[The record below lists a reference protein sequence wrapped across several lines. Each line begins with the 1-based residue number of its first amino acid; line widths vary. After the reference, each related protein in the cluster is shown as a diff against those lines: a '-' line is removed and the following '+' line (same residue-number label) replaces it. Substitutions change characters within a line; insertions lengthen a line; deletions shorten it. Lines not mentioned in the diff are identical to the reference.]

1 MKKTFLPL
9 SVCFLMCFSIQVLAQ
24 NDSSRTSPT
33 AKVLSDSIQIKSDT
47 ITIGNMLI
55 VKKKGEQNYNDN
67 KSRGTIAI
75 GNVVIGKWSNDE
87 NKNNTNRNRKKI
99 SPYNTTID
107 FDDKKVSFDISQ
119 SVNEDTVRLGRLQI
133 IKSQDS
139 NYKKDWVSMIE
150 DGDFDNTKI
159 TIKRTPKK
167 LKNTETNWWIL
178 DLSFANFIDKSPNLM
193 WLAANPNVLPYGP
206 GPIMSPEN
214 FSLNNKKSTNV
225 NIWVVTQKLNLY
237 QHKINLKYGLGV
249 EMFNFRFDKSISFR
263 EDIEKNVKFDVIPFT
278 KNKLLVK
285 YLTVPVQFNFSPN
298 PYNKKAFYA
307 SIGMSAGY
315 LWNAKNKQISG
326 ERGKEKFRGNFN
338 LNDWRFA
345 TIGELG
351 VGAVRLYGSFAN
363 SNLFNKNQSFVD
375 MQPFAVGLRFSKF

>member
-1 MKKTFLPL
+1 MIQKSLFTFLLLGASFIGQAQIMTALINTSKDTVKISLDHIKIGHIKLGIDTIRTGNDTVLNGSDTLKIGSILIVNKKEAEAPNFKTILKIGDASYGRPKDGEYGWIKGDFKKTKIEI
-9 SVCFLMCFSIQVLAQ
+9 S
-24 NDSSRTSPT
+24 
-33 AKVLSDSIQIKSDT
+33 
-47 ITIGNMLI
+47 
-55 VKKKGEQNYNDN
+55 KGP
-67 KSRGTIAI
+67 R
-75 GNVVIGKWSNDE
+75 
-87 NKNNTNRNRKKI
+87 
-99 SPYNTTID
+99 
-107 FDDKKVSFDISQ
+107 
-119 SVNEDTVRLGRLQI
+119 
-133 IKSQDS
+133 
-139 NYKKDWVSMIE
+139 
-150 DGDFDNTKI
+150 
-159 TIKRTPKK
+159 K
-167 LKNTETNWWIL
+167 LKNTETNWWIF
-178 DLSFANFIDKSPNLM
+178 DLGFANLIDKSPTLY
-193 WLAANPNVLPYGP
+193 WLAANPNSLSLPFYP
-206 GPIMSPEN
+206 GPVMSPEN
-214 FSLNNKKSTNV
+214 FSLINKKSTNV
-225 NIWVVTQKLNLY
+225 NVWVVTQKLNIY

-263 EDIEKNVKFDVIPFT
+263 EDIAAKLKFDVIPFT

-326 ERGKEKFRGNFN
+326 ERGKEKYRGNFN

-363 SNLFNKNQSFVD
+363 SNLFDINQRILD

>member
-1 MKKTFLPL
+1 MKKRFLPL
-9 SVCFLMCFSIQVLAQ
+9 SVCFLMCFSFPVLAQ
-24 NDSSRTSPT
+24 NDSSRTSPK

-75 GNVVIGKWSNDE
+75 GNVVVVKKQDQQNY
-87 NKNNTNRNRKKI
+87 NYNRRIRRPYGTTINITDGKI
-99 SPYNTTID
+99 SKDT
-107 FDDKKVSFDISQ
+107 FL
-119 SVNEDTVRLGRLQI
+119 SVNDDTVKLGRLQI

-139 NYKKDWVSMIE
+139 NYKKDWESMIE
-150 DGDFDNTKI
+150 EGDFDNTQI
-159 TIKRTPKK
+159 TIKRAPKK
-167 LKNTETNWWIL
+167 LKNIETNWWIF
-178 DLSFANFIDKSPNLM
+178 DLGFANFVDKSPNPM
-193 WLAANPNVLPYGP
+193 WLAANPNALPYGP
-206 GPIMSPEN
+206 AMSPEN

-249 EMFNFRFDKSISFR
+249 EMFNFRFDKPISFR
-263 EDIEKNVKFDVIPFT
+263 EDIVNNIKMDVVSFT

-285 YLTVPVQFNFSPN
+285 YLTIPLQINFSPN
-298 PYNKKAFYA
+298 PTNKKGFYA

-351 VGAVRLYGSFAN
+351 LGSVRLYGSFAN
-363 SNLFNKNQSFVD
+363 NNLFNKNQSFID

>member
-1 MKKTFLPL
+1 MKKTFLPI

-24 NDSSRTSPT
+24 NDSSRTSP
-33 AKVLSDSIQIKSDT
+33 KVLSDSIQIKSDT

-75 GNVVIGKWSNDE
+75 GNVVVVKKQDQQNY
-87 NKNNTNRNRKKI
+87 NYNRRIRRPYGTTINITDGKI
-99 SPYNTTID
+99 SKDT
-107 FDDKKVSFDISQ
+107 FL
-119 SVNEDTVRLGRLQI
+119 SVNDDTVKLGRLQI

-139 NYKKDWVSMIE
+139 NYKKDWESMIE
-150 DGDFDNTKI
+150 EGDFDNTQI
-159 TIKRTPKK
+159 TIKRAPKK
-167 LKNTETNWWIL
+167 LKNIETNWWIF
-178 DLSFANFIDKSPNLM
+178 DLGFANFVDKSPNPM
-193 WLAANPNVLPYGP
+193 WLAANPNALPYGP
-206 GPIMSPEN
+206 AMSPEN

-249 EMFNFRFDKSISFR
+249 EMFNFRFDKPISFR
-263 EDIEKNVKFDVIPFT
+263 EDIVNNIKMDVVSFT

-285 YLTVPVQFNFSPN
+285 YLTIPLQINFSPN
-298 PYNKKAFYA
+298 PTNKKGFYA

-351 VGAVRLYGSFAN
+351 LGSVRLYGSFAN
-363 SNLFNKNQSFVD
+363 NNLFNKNQSFID

>member
-1 MKKTFLPL
+1 MKKRFLPL
-9 SVCFLMCFSIQVLAQ
+9 SVCFLMCFSFPVLAQ
-24 NDSSRTSPT
+24 NDSSRTSPK
-33 AKVLSDSIQIKSDT
+33 AKVLSDSIKSDT
-47 ITIGNMLI
+47 ITIGKMLI

-75 GNVVIGKWSNDE
+75 GNVVVVKKQDQQNY
-87 NKNNTNRNRKKI
+87 NYNRRIRRPYGTTINITDGKI
-99 SPYNTTID
+99 SKDT
-107 FDDKKVSFDISQ
+107 FL
-119 SVNEDTVRLGRLQI
+119 SVNDDTVKLGRLQI

-139 NYKKDWVSMIE
+139 NYKKDWESMIE
-150 DGDFDNTKI
+150 EGDFDNTQI
-159 TIKRTPKK
+159 TIKRAPKK
-167 LKNTETNWWIL
+167 LKNIETNWWIF
-178 DLSFANFIDKSPNLM
+178 DLGFANFVDKSPNPM
-193 WLAANPNVLPYGP
+193 WLAANPNALPYGP
-206 GPIMSPEN
+206 AMSPEN

-249 EMFNFRFDKSISFR
+249 EMFNFRFDKPISFR
-263 EDIEKNVKFDVIPFT
+263 EDIANNIKMDVVSFT

-285 YLTVPVQFNFSPN
+285 YLTIPLQINFSPN
-298 PYNKKAFYA
+298 PTNKKGFYA

-351 VGAVRLYGSFAN
+351 LGSVRLYGSFAN
-363 SNLFNKNQSFVD
+363 NNLFNKNQSFID

>member
-1 MKKTFLPL
+1 MIQKSLFTFLLLGTSFITQAQSITAMIKTSKDTFKISLGMDTIRTGNDTVLTSSDTLKIGSILIVNKKESEAPNFKTIIKIGDASYGRPKDGDYGWIKGDFKKTKIEI
-9 SVCFLMCFSIQVLAQ
+9 S
-24 NDSSRTSPT
+24 
-33 AKVLSDSIQIKSDT
+33 
-47 ITIGNMLI
+47 
-55 VKKKGEQNYNDN
+55 KGP
-67 KSRGTIAI
+67 R
-75 GNVVIGKWSNDE
+75 
-87 NKNNTNRNRKKI
+87 
-99 SPYNTTID
+99 
-107 FDDKKVSFDISQ
+107 
-119 SVNEDTVRLGRLQI
+119 
-133 IKSQDS
+133 
-139 NYKKDWVSMIE
+139 
-150 DGDFDNTKI
+150 
-159 TIKRTPKK
+159 K
-167 LKNTETNWWIL
+167 LKNTETNWWTMDIG
-178 DLSFANFIDKSPNLM
+178 FANFIDKSPTLY
-193 WLAANPNVLPYGP
+193 WLAANPNSLPFYP
-206 GPIMSPEN
+206 GPVMSPEN
-214 FSLNNKKSTNV
+214 FSLINKKSTNV

-263 EDIEKNVKFDVIPFT
+263 EDIPTNVKFDVIPFT

-338 LNDWRFA
+338 LNDWRIA

-351 VGAVRLYGSFAN
+351 IGSLRLYGSFAN
-363 SNLFNKNQSFVD
+363 TNLFDINQRILD

>member
-1 MKKTFLPL
+1 
-9 SVCFLMCFSIQVLAQ
+9 
-24 NDSSRTSPT
+24 
-33 AKVLSDSIQIKSDT
+33 
-47 ITIGNMLI
+47 
-55 VKKKGEQNYNDN
+55 
-67 KSRGTIAI
+67 
-75 GNVVIGKWSNDE
+75 
-87 NKNNTNRNRKKI
+87 
-99 SPYNTTID
+99 
-107 FDDKKVSFDISQ
+107 
-119 SVNEDTVRLGRLQI
+119 
-133 IKSQDS
+133 
-139 NYKKDWVSMIE
+139 
-150 DGDFDNTKI
+150 
-159 TIKRTPKK
+159 
-167 LKNTETNWWIL
+167 
-178 DLSFANFIDKSPNLM
+178 M

-363 SNLFNKNQSFVD
+363 SNLFNKNQSFID

>member
-1 MKKTFLPL
+1 MIQKSLFTFLLLGAGFIGQAQTITAVINTSKDAIKISLDKLKLGVDTIRTGNDTVLIGSDTLKIGSILIVNKKEAEATNFKTIIKIGDASYGRPTDGEYGWVKGDLKKTR
-9 SVCFLMCFSIQVLAQ
+9 IE
-24 NDSSRTSPT
+24 
-33 AKVLSDSIQIKSDT
+33 I
-47 ITIGNMLI
+47 
-55 VKKKGEQNYNDN
+55 
-67 KSRGTIAI
+67 
-75 GNVVIGKWSNDE
+75 
-87 NKNNTNRNRKKI
+87 NRA
-99 SPYNTTID
+99 
-107 FDDKKVSFDISQ
+107 
-119 SVNEDTVRLGRLQI
+119 
-133 IKSQDS
+133 
-139 NYKKDWVSMIE
+139 
-150 DGDFDNTKI
+150 
-159 TIKRTPKK
+159 PKK
-167 LKNTETNWWIL
+167 LKDIETNWWIF
-178 DLSFANFIDKSPNLM
+178 DLGFANFIDKSPNLM

-214 FSLNNKKSTNV
+214 FTLNNKKSTNV

-263 EDIEKNVKFDVIPFT
+263 EDIEKNVKFDMVPFT

-315 LWNAKNKQISG
+315 LWNAKNKQISA

-338 LNDWRFA
+338 LNDWRIA

-363 SNLFNKNQSFVD
+363 NNLFNKNQSFVD

>member
-1 MKKTFLPL
+1 MKKKLLLLSACIVMGFSLPL
-9 SVCFLMCFSIQVLAQ
+9 LAQ

-33 AKVLSDSIQIKSDT
+33 NKVFSDSIQIENDT

-55 VKKKGEQNYNDN
+55 IKKKGEQNYDSN
-67 KSRGTIAI
+67 KSRSSITI
-75 GNVVIGKWSNDE
+75 GNVVIVKKEGEQNY
-87 NKNNTNRNRKKI
+87 TYNRKIRK
-99 SPYNTTID
+99 PYGTTINITD
-107 FDDKKVSFDISQ
+107 SKMSKDTLL

-139 NYKKDWVSMIE
+139 NYKKDWGSMIE
-150 DGDFDNTKI
+150 WGDVDNTNFI
-159 TIKRTPKK
+159 IKRVPKT
-167 LKNTETNWWIL
+167 LKNIETNWFIF
-178 DLSFANFIDKSPNLM
+178 DLGFSNFIDKSPNLM
-193 WLAANPNVLPYGP
+193 WLAANPNSLPFYP
-206 GPIMSPEN
+206 GPVMSPEN
-214 FSLNNKKSTNV
+214 FTLNNKKSTNV
-225 NIWVVTQKLNLY
+225 NIWVVTQKLNIY

-249 EMFNFRFDKSISFR
+249 EMFNFRFDKPISFR
-263 EDIEKNVKFDVIPFT
+263 ENITNNVKYDDVFFT

-285 YLTVPVQFNFSPN
+285 YLTVPVQINFSPN
-298 PYNKKAFYA
+298 PTNKKGFYA

-351 VGAVRLYGSFAN
+351 VGSIRLYGSFAN
-363 SNLFNKNQSFVD
+363 SNLFNKDQLDNID
-375 MQPFAVGLRFSKF
+375 LQPFAVGLRFSKF

>member
-1 MKKTFLPL
+1 MKKTFLQL
-9 SVCFLMCFSIQVLAQ
+9 SLCLLIGFSLPVLAQ
-24 NDSSRTSPT
+24 NDSSRTST
-33 AKVLSDSIQIKSDT
+33 KVKVLSDSIQIESDT

-55 VKKKGEQNYNDN
+55 VKKQGEQNYN

-75 GNVVIGKWSNDE
+75 GNVVIVKKQGEQNY
-87 NKNNTNRNRKKI
+87 NYNRRIRK
-99 SPYNTTID
+99 PYGTTIN
-107 FDDKKVSFDISQ
+107 FADKKVSFDISP
-119 SVNEDTVRLGRLQI
+119 SVNEDTVRLGSLQI

-139 NYKKDWVSMIE
+139 NYKKDWVSMVE
-150 DGDFDNTKI
+150 EGDFDNTNI
-159 TIKRTPKK
+159 TIKRVPKK
-167 LKNTETNWWIL
+167 LKNIETNWWIF
-178 DLSFANFIDKSPNLM
+178 DLGFTNFVDKSPNLM
-193 WLAANPNVLPYGP
+193 WLAANPNALPYGP
-206 GPIMSPEN
+206 GSLMSPEN
-214 FSLNNKKSTNV
+214 FTLNNKKSTNV

-249 EMFNFRFDKSISFR
+249 EMFNFRFDKPISFR
-263 EDIEKNVKFDVIPFT
+263 EDIATNIKYDVVSFT

-285 YLTVPVQFNFSPN
+285 YLTIPVQINFSPN
-298 PYNKKAFYA
+298 PTNKKGFYA

-338 LNDWRFA
+338 LNDWRIA

-363 SNLFNKNQSFVD
+363 NNLFNKNQSFID

>member
-1 MKKTFLPL
+1 MKKTFLL
-9 SVCFLMCFSIQVLAQ
+9 LTAWILMGFSLPVLAQ
-24 NDSSRTSPT
+24 NDSSRTNPRT
-33 AKVLSDSIQIKSDT
+33 KLLSDSIQSDT
-47 ITIGNMLI
+47 IAIGNMLI
-55 VKKKGEQNYNDN
+55 IKKKGEQNYNDN
-67 KSRGTIAI
+67 RSRGTIAI
-75 GNVVIGKWSNDE
+75 GNVVIGKWSKDE
-87 NKNNTNRNRKKI
+87 NDYYVHRNRKIRK
-99 SPYNTTID
+99 PYNTTID
-107 FDDKKVSFDISQ
+107 FDDKKVSLDISQ
-119 SVNEDTVRLGRLQI
+119 SVNEDTLRLGRLEI

-139 NYKKDWVSMIE
+139 DHKKDWESMLE
-150 DGDFDNTKI
+150 EGDFGNTKI
-159 TIKRTPKK
+159 TINRAPKK
-167 LKNTETNWWIL
+167 LKNIETNWWIF
-178 DLSFANFIDKSPNLM
+178 DLGFANFIDKSPN
-193 WLAANPNVLPYGP
+193 ALPYGP
-206 GPIMSPEN
+206 VMSPEN
-214 FSLNNKKSTNV
+214 FSLNNRKSTNV
-225 NIWVVTQKLNLY
+225 NIWVVTQKLNIY

-263 EDIEKNVKFDVIPFT
+263 EDITTNVKYDEVSFT

-298 PYNKKAFYA
+298 PTNKKAFYA

-363 SNLFNKNQSFVD
+363 NNLFNKNQSFID

>member
-1 MKKTFLPL
+1 MIQKSLFTFLLL
-9 SVCFLMCFSIQVLAQ
+9 SAGFIGQAQ
-24 NDSSRTSPT
+24 TITALINTNKDAIKISLDNVKLGNFKLGMDTIRTG
-33 AKVLSDSIQIKSDT
+33 SDT
-47 ITIGNMLI
+47 ILTGSDTLKIGSILI
-55 VKKKGEQNYNDN
+55 VNKKEAEAPNFKTFIQVGA
-67 KSRGTIAI
+67 TL
-75 GNVVIGKWSNDE
+75 
-87 NKNNTNRNRKKI
+87 
-99 SPYNTTID
+99 
-107 FDDKKVSFDISQ
+107 DKPNSG
-119 SVNEDTVRLGRLQI
+119 VNGW
-133 IKSQDS
+133 IK
-139 NYKKDWVSMIE
+139 
-150 DGDFDNTKI
+150 GDFKKTKI
-159 TIKRTPKK
+159 EISKGPRK
-167 LKNTETNWWIL
+167 LKNTETNWWIF
-178 DLSFANFIDKSPNLM
+178 DLGFANLIDKSPTLY
-193 WLAANPNVLPYGP
+193 WLAANPNSLPFYP
-206 GPIMSPEN
+206 GPVMSPEN
-214 FSLNNKKSTNV
+214 FSLINKKSTNV

-263 EDIEKNVKFDVIPFT
+263 EDIPTNVKFDVIPFT

-363 SNLFNKNQSFVD
+363 SNLFNNNQSFID